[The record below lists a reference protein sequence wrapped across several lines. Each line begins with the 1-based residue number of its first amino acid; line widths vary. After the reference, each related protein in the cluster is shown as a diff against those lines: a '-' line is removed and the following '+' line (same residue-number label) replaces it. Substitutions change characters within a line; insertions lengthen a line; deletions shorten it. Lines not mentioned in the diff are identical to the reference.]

1 MEKNIDVAII
11 QVKLQNNAPFVAFL
25 VSILE
30 LGAIVYNAFTL
41 TYINTNDINTLII
54 SYKTLYLEKIND
66 ELNKSNI
73 NFIIVSPNIG
83 INIININKIII
94 NIVITNDFIYK
105 SIVLGCSNLYN
116 AFDAIQIDLGPFDA
130 KTK

>member
-1 MEKNIDVAII
+1 MNINI
-11 QVKLQNNAPFVAFL
+11 
-25 VSILE
+25 
-30 LGAIVYNAFTL
+30 
-41 TYINTNDINTLII
+41 NDIKNLII
-54 SYKTLYLEKIND
+54 SYTNLYLENIND
-66 ELNKSNI
+66 ELNKSSI

-83 INIININKIII
+83 IIIIKINNIII

-116 AFDAIQIDLGPFDA
+116 SFDAIQIDLGPFDA